1 VKDRDNWQKRHY
13 AKFWFYQVERY
24 GFDAYCK
31 GLFNLLLSK
40 GPQSVYELAI
50 GTGWPFAIGLFDK
63 GVSVSGSD
71 ISELL
76 TADINRKY
84 PGISVKA
91 ESYEEIKGNSG
102 VKYDIVYCLRSTWYF
117 PDLFKALDTM
127 FSLAKDDGWVLFDI
141 MNKDSD
147 HIQNI
152 VKRHRMLLPYTVAKN
167 IFKLGMNKV
176 LKRNYLVQDVWN
188 IHEIPVSGKAVEG
201 YLNERKISF
210 KKYSI
215 NQITD
220 GLESNFLNEGYQNS
234 KIVFECRNNLKELH
248 D

>member
-1 VKDRDNWQKRHY
+1 
-13 AKFWFYQVERY
+13 
-24 GFDAYCK
+24 
-31 GLFNLLLSK
+31 
-40 GPQSVYELAI
+40 
-50 GTGWPFAIGLFDK
+50 
-63 GVSVSGSD
+63 
-71 ISELL
+71 
-76 TADINRKY
+76 
-84 PGISVKA
+84 
-91 ESYEEIKGNSG
+91 
-102 VKYDIVYCLRSTWYF
+102 
-117 PDLFKALDTM
+117 M

-167 IFKLGMNKV
+167 IFKLAMNKV
-176 LKRNYLVQDVWN
+176 LKRNYLVQDIWN
-188 IHEIPVSGKAVEG
+188 IHEIPVCVKAIES

-220 GLESNFLNEGYQNS
+220 GLESSFLNEGYYNS